1 MTLWQIWFSHTKDT
15 HVLFWDLWYGSQRF
29 SYHYSISLEPGFS
42 KYKRTGPR
50 GQLVCIFQGK
60 WWGLLLNIK
69 KKKKTKI
76 PSFLVLIKFI
86 VIFLNIW
93 CRIICL
99 LRMHVLFNVWIYCWV
114 LWKRILSFY
123 LLIGLRVTILLSVL
137 HTCLRGW
144 LERMNNSNMN

>member
-1 MTLWQIWFSHTKDT
+1 MGILALNNYTFTGEIKRSLSTKCMTLWQIWFSHTKDT

-76 PSFLVLIKFI
+76 PSFLVLKLNLLKF
-86 VIFLNIW
+86 FLIYDVG
-93 CRIICL
+93 IICL
-99 LRMHVLFNVWIYCWV
+99 LRMHVLFNVWMAGSIVWF
-114 LWKRILSFY
+114 WGKGF
-123 LLIGLRVTILLSVL
+123 
-137 HTCLRGW
+137 
-144 LERMNNSNMN
+144 